1 LKMTTNPSID
11 RRRSRTPN
19 TCLNGNFLIQ
29 LNGGRFQRKLKKGMV
44 GIEGNLIE
52 GNLIEGNF
60 IEGNLIEGNFKDI
73 FRRGFLSS
81 IKFIL

>member
-1 LKMTTNPSID
+1 MTTNPSID
-11 RRRSRTPN
+11 RRKSRTPN

-44 GIEGNLIE
+44 GME

-60 IEGNLIEGNFKDI
+60 IEGNFIEGNLKDI
-73 FRRGFLSS
+73 FRRGFLSL

>member
-1 LKMTTNPSID
+1 MTTNPSID

-44 GIEGNLIE
+44 GMEGDLIE
-52 GNLIEGNF
+52 GNVIEGNF
-60 IEGNLIEGNFKDI
+60 IEGNFKDI

>member
-1 LKMTTNPSID
+1 MTTNPSID

-44 GIEGNLIE
+44 GMEGD
-52 GNLIEGNF
+52 LIEGNF
-60 IEGNLIEGNFKDI
+60 IEGNFKDI